1 MKFLS
6 LFLLSFVLIL
16 SACTSS
22 KEETNMNTQ
31 KYVSEKIPPGT
42 AIVEAEVQAIEENSS
57 SYILNALVQKVNGYG
72 QSTKPIAA
80 KTVLKI
86 DLAKTLIANELG
98 KEYLQIGGVYELEIS
113 QPQKTMN
120 NSTSPIWQA
129 NTIKK
134 LK

>member
-1 MKFLS
+1 MKPLFFFL
-6 LFLLSFVLIL
+6 VTVTLIL
-16 SACTSS
+16 TACTSL
-22 KEETNMNTQ
+22 KENTNADTQ

-42 AIVEAEVQAIEENSS
+42 AIVVAVVQAIEENSS
-57 SYILNALVQKVNGYG
+57 FYTLNTLVQKVNGYG

-86 DLAKTLIANELG
+86 DLAKILIANESG
-98 KEYLQIGGVYELEIS
+98 KEYLQIGSVYELEIS

-120 NSTSPIWQA
+120 NSTGSTWQA

-134 LK
+134 LR

>member
-1 MKFLS
+1 MKLLS

-31 KYVSEKIPPGT
+31 KYISEKIPPGT
-42 AIVEAEVQAIEENSS
+42 AIVEVEVQTIEDNSS
-57 SYILNALVQKVNGYG
+57 SYTLNALVQKVNGYG
-72 QSTKPIAA
+72 QSTEPIAA

-86 DLAKTLIANELG
+86 DLAKTLIAEESD
-98 KEYLQIGGVYELEIS
+98 KEFLKVGGVYELEIS

-120 NSTSPIWQA
+120 NSTSSTWQA

-134 LK
+134 LR

>member
-1 MKFLS
+1 
-6 LFLLSFVLIL
+6 
-16 SACTSS
+16 
-22 KEETNMNTQ
+22 MNTQ

>member
-1 MKFLS
+1 MKLIS

-22 KEETNMNTQ
+22 KEETNVSTQ
-31 KYVSEKIPPGT
+31 KYISEKIPPGA
-42 AIVEAEVQAIEENSS
+42 AIVDAEVQTIEENSS
-57 SYILNALVQKVNGYG
+57 FYTLNALVQKVNGYG

-86 DLAKTLIANELG
+86 DLAKTLIAGESG

-120 NSTSPIWQA
+120 NNASSTWQA

-134 LK
+134 LR